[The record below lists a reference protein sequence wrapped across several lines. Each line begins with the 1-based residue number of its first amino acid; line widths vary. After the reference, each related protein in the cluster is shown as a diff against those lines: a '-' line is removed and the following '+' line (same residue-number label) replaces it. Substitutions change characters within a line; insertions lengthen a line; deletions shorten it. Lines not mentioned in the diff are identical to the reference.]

1 MSLETE
7 LRAAGVIRW
16 HIVETTRPQNLA
28 EHQFNVALIARRL
41 AILSGMTRQEQDTL
55 VAKALVH
62 DQHEIADGDVPST
75 AKPERGLELDSTMRI
90 IQVADKIEAY
100 WFIKNRHVDRPDVV
114 HDTRARL
121 SRLMD
126 EASPDFAAIVT
137 RVMAEMG
144 AI

>member
-1 MSLETE
+1 MMRSRQQSRAKIGTSPSRRIFSISAAPDPCMVLE
-7 LRAAGVIRW
+7 I
-16 HIVETTRPQNLA
+16 PDNLA
-28 EHQFNVALIARRL
+28 RL
-41 AILSGMTRQEQDTL
+41 GYFLNQ
-55 VAKALVH
+55 
-62 DQHEIADGDVPST
+62 
-75 AKPERGLELDSTMRI
+75 
-90 IQVADKIEAY
+90 AY